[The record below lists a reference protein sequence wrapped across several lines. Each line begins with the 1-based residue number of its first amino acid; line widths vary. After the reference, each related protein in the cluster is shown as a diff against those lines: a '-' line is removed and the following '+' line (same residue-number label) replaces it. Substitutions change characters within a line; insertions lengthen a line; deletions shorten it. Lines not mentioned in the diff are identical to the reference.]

1 MGRRVA
7 VQWWREGNVAQRE
20 AGRSAE
26 VDPTIVDRARDGD
39 FAAYEQLA
47 RATADRLY
55 PVAWRILRDR
65 DRADD
70 AVQKTLVAIWRE
82 LPRLRDSAAF
92 ASWSYRIVVRFCTQ
106 ELRSSHPYDKD
117 VYELDIGSRPTEGTT
132 MVARRDELARGFQ
145 RLSPEHRAVV
155 VLVYYE
161 GLTMDEAAAVLDIAP
176 GTVASRLHYA
186 LRTLRAAL
194 EADARPGFQEA
205 N

>member
-1 MGRRVA
+1 MV
-7 VQWWREGNVAQRE
+7 E
-20 AGRSAE
+20 
-26 VDPTIVDRARDGD
+26 RARDGD
-39 FAAYEQLA
+39 YAAYEELA

-65 DRADD
+65 DLADD

-82 LPRLRDSAAF
+82 LPKLRDTQAF

-106 ELRSSHPYDKD
+106 ELRASHPYDKD
-117 VYELDIGSRPTEGTT
+117 VYDLDIGSRPTEGTT

-194 EADARPGFQEA
+194 EADARPGFQEV